1 MRSFHNS
8 KIGTAFSLRDLL
20 GLAQPLADMESEGHT
35 NAGVAGIVVV
45 GVAVVVDVAEVRGIR
60 PISRCLPP
68 VAAGTKPA
76 KIQRITD

>member
-1 MRSFHNS
+1 
-8 KIGTAFSLRDLL
+8 
-20 GLAQPLADMESEGHT
+20 MESEGRA

-45 GVAVVVDVAEVRGIR
+45 GVAEVRGVR

-76 KIQRITD
+76 KIQRITDK